1 MRSTAII
8 NGGSRGFGPRSRV
21 IALLV
26 LTALSFRA
34 AGEPPSESPT
44 DHVAPANS
52 STATQ
57 AGAMAAIVPSAVATP
72 VQHGTSAVPAAP
84 ATNPLLVPEPAWSP
98 RPQRARA
105 VAPATPSTPAT
116 QSGASASTSAT
127 EPAQFASEAKWDLA
141 GYNNDEVIYT
151 IFITSQDPRI
161 IRCTAVLNGFF
172 YENGAKHSVSDRQ
185 STTVFPQQRVQA
197 GNWQGM
203 DKQSGVNYS
212 VKCHPV

>member
-1 MRSTAII
+1 MRSTAIP
-8 NGGSRGFGPRSRV
+8 NGGRRGFGARSRV
-21 IALLV
+21 IALLA

-34 AGEPPSESPT
+34 AGEPPSESPADT
-44 DHVAPANS
+44 VTPATS
-52 STATQ
+52 SPASGATATN
-57 AGAMAAIVPSAVATP
+57 APVAVA
-72 VQHGTSAVPAAP
+72 SPAASS
-84 ATNPLLVPEPAWSP
+84 TNPLIVPEPAWSP
-98 RPQRARA
+98 RPPRARA
-105 VAPATPSTPAT
+105 VAPAAPITPSTP
-116 QSGASASTSAT
+116 SGAAASTSAT
-127 EPAQFASEAKWDLA
+127 QPALFASEAKWDLA

-172 YENGAKHSVSDRQ
+172 YENGEKHSVSDRQ